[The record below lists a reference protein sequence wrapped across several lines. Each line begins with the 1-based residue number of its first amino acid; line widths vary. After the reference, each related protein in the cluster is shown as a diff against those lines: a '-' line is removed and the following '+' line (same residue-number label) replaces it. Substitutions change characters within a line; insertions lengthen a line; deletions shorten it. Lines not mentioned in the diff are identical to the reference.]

1 MPERKLINLVKI
13 TYNLPTE
20 MSFLT
25 FKFNVI
31 YMMQNTFMTASQ
43 HFHVFDLGQLFLCW
57 KTVLLLLLPTSVP
70 NSSFL
75 FSFCLKDRNFSR
87 SYFQRQIAQKLTR
100 KGSDLLLQPRE
111 ESLIWLSLAQ
121 RQSHMYV
128 WVLLKSPSSV
138 LARSFHQDYC
148 HSSPL
153 IFLLLLLAL
162 FNWLSIARVKL
173 LSIN

>member
-1 MPERKLINLVKI
+1 MSLIWGN
-13 TYNLPTE
+13 
-20 MSFLT
+20 F
-25 FKFNVI
+25 
-31 YMMQNTFMTASQ
+31 
-43 HFHVFDLGQLFLCW
+43 FLCW
-57 KTVLLLLLPTSVP
+57 KTVLLLLLPTSMS
-70 NSSFL
+70 NYSFL
-75 FSFCLKDRNFSR
+75 FSFCLKDRNFSKN
-87 SYFQRQIAQKLTR
+87 YFQRQIAQKLTR
-100 KGSDLLLQPRE
+100 KGSGLLLQPRE

-121 RQSHMYV
+121 WLRQSHMDV

-162 FNWLSIARVKL
+162 FNWLSIARVRL